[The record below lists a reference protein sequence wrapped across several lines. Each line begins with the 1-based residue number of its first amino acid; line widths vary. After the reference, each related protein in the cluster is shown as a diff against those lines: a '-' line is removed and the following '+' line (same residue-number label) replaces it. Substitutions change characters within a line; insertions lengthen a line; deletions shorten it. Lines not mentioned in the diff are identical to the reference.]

1 MQLLARKRAPR
12 AARPIPCAPPDPP
25 GPRAGVPLS
34 GLFATHTG
42 QGSPC
47 RVQGSEL
54 TMAMALAMD
63 IGEGVAQRTQACAL
77 KNARMAW

>member
-1 MQLLARKRAPR
+1 VQLLARKRAPR

-34 GLFATHTG
+34 GLFDTYTG

-47 RVQGSEL
+47 RVFGLEL
-54 TMAMALAMD
+54 AMAMV